1 MKLRMIQIDTFTDK
15 VLGGNP
21 AAVCPL
27 KEWLDVSLMQAIA
40 AENNLSE
47 TAFFVASDE
56 GGYELRW
63 FTPNV
68 EVGLCGHAT
77 LAAGDVVLTDIE
89 PGAAAASFETK
100 SGTLIVSRDGHSL
113 MMDFPSRPA
122 SAHTALES
130 LLAGLG
136 AAPTE
141 VLAGDDYIAVYESA
155 AEVAALV
162 PNLDSFCQLDRRGV
176 VVTAPGGDAG
186 TDYVLRFFAPKNSVP
201 EDPVTGNVQT
211 ELVPYWAARLGKKR
225 LDVRQLSTR
234 GGVMVCEDHGARVT
248 ISGQCVRF
256 LEGELTL

>member
-1 MKLRMIQIDTFTDK
+1 MKLRIIQIDTFTDK

-27 KEWLDVSLMQAIA
+27 DAWLDVGLMQAIA

-47 TAFFVASDE
+47 TAFFVPSDQ
-56 GGYELRW
+56 GGYALRW

-77 LAAGDVVLTDIE
+77 LAAGEVVLSDLE
-89 PGAAAASFETK
+89 PGAAAATFESK
-100 SGTLIVSRDGHSL
+100 SGTLTVSRDGQNL
-113 MMDFPSRPA
+113 MMDFPARPA
-122 SAHTALES
+122 TPHTAPEN

-136 AAPTE
+136 TAPSE

-155 AEVAALV
+155 AEVAALA
-162 PNLDSFCQLDRRGV
+162 PDLDCFCRIDRRGV
-176 VVTAPGGDAG
+176 VATAPGDDKGA
-186 TDYVLRFFAPKNSVP
+186 DYVLRFFAPKNAVP

-211 ELVPYWAARLGKKR
+211 ELAPYWAARLGKKR
-225 LDVRQLSTR
+225 LDVRQLSAR
-234 GGVMVCEDHGARVT
+234 GGVMVCEDRGDRVA

-256 LEGELTL
+256 LEGELSL

>member
-1 MKLRMIQIDTFTDK
+1 MKIRLIQIDTFTDK

-27 KEWLDVSLMQAIA
+27 ESWLSVSVMQAIA

-47 TAFFVASDE
+47 TAFFVPSE
-56 GGYELRW
+56 GGGYALRW

-77 LAAGDVVLTDIE
+77 LAAGEVVLSDIE
-89 PGAAAASFETK
+89 PGAAAVAFESK
-100 SGTLIVSRDGHSL
+100 SGTLTVSRDGDNL
-113 MMDFPSRPA
+113 MMDFPARPA
-122 SAHTALES
+122 AAHTAPEN

-136 AAPTE
+136 AVPAE

-155 AEVAALV
+155 SEVAALS
-162 PNLDSFCQLDRRGV
+162 PDLDCFCRLDRRGV
-176 VVTAPGGDAG
+176 VVTAPGDDAK
-186 TDYVLRFFAPKNSVP
+186 TDYVLRFFAPKNAVP

-211 ELVPYWAARLGKKR
+211 ELAPYWAARLRKKR
-225 LDVRQLSTR
+225 LDVRQLSAR
-234 GGVMVCEDHGARVT
+234 GGVMVCEDRGARVA

-256 LEGELTL
+256 LDGELSL